1 MSESSATEATGDG
14 AGAGV
19 GPASAVGP
27 SPERGAVRG
36 GALNR
41 ARALASLDLRIL
53 LNDPAFVVIFTVMP
67 LLFMAFNRDVIGS
80 ALLLTGDVPADV
92 DTTEAGARFLVPGST
107 VLFTGFLVGNIGFSV
122 FREHGWGTWER
133 LRASV
138 LSPLELMAGKAVVPA
153 LTSLFQ
159 LTVLL
164 GGGGLLFGLRLDGS
178 IPAYVL
184 VAVALGLMQISLG
197 FMLLSLCR
205 SVIQLNAITNA
216 GAMLLGG
223 LGGALTPV
231 EMLPGWA
238 QAIAPAAPTYW
249 AMEGFRSVTMESGG
263 VGDVLRPIGV
273 LLAFTALFL
282 TVAVKRFQVEETKVS
297 WA

>member
-1 MSESSATEATGDG
+1 MSFAWMEAASPSS
-14 AGAGV
+14 
-19 GPASAVGP
+19 
-27 SPERGAVRG
+27 
-36 GALNR
+36 L
-41 ARALASLDLRIL
+41 
-53 LNDPAFVVIFTVMP
+53 MP
-67 LLFMAFNRDVIGS
+67 LFFMAFNRDVIGA
-80 ALLLTGDVPADV
+80 ALIVTGDVAPGV
-92 DTTEAGARFLVPGST
+92 DPTQAGARFLVPGST

-138 LSPLELMAGKAVVPA
+138 LTPLELMVGKALVPA
-153 LTSLFQ
+153 FTSLFQ

-164 GGGGLLFGLRLDGS
+164 GGGGLLFGLRLEGS
-178 IPAYVL
+178 VPAYVL

-249 AMEGFRSVTMESGG
+249 AMEGFRAVTMENGG
-263 VGDVLRPIGV
+263 VADVMRPVGV
-273 LLAFTALFL
+273 LIGFTVLFL
-282 TVAVKRFQVEETKVS
+282 VVAVKRFQVEDTKVS

>member
-1 MSESSATEATGDG
+1 MNESERSGDG
-14 AGAGV
+14 LG
-19 GPASAVGP
+19 
-27 SPERGAVRG
+27 
-36 GALNR
+36 NR
-41 ARALASLDLRIL
+41 VAALASLDARIL
-53 LNDPAFVVIFTVMP
+53 ARDPAFLIVFTVMP

-80 ALLLTGDVPADV
+80 ALLLTGDVPAGEDP
-92 DTTEAGARFLVPGST
+92 TQIGARFLVPGST
-107 VLFTGFLVGNIGFSV
+107 VLFSGFLVGNIGFGV

-133 LRASV
+133 LRASA
-138 LSPLELMAGKAVVPA
+138 LTPFELMLGKAVVPA
-153 LTSLFQ
+153 MTMLFQ

-164 GGGGLLFGLRLDGS
+164 GGGGLLFGLRLEGS
-178 IPAYVL
+178 VVAYVL
-184 VAVALGLMQISLG
+184 VAVVLGLVLISLG

-205 SVIQLNAITNA
+205 SVIQLNAISNA

-249 AMEGFRSVTMESGG
+249 AMQGFRAVTMESGG
-263 VGDVLRPIGV
+263 LADVARPVGI
-273 LLAFTALFL
+273 LLAFAVVFL
-282 TVAVKRFQVEETKVS
+282 AVAVNRFQVEDTKVS